1 MTNISEYIHE
11 IVVALIFVFA
21 VTLLML
27 LAGIATK
34 TTNAVDTSSRQKNM
48 IEEGASSVSEL
59 TVTGAEVYSDIWNY
73 ANTSADIDI
82 IILNADGTTVYSP
95 IPATLLDNMKSENIS
110 AELLNKDAS
119 GKRKIDPTAYYKKT
133 FNTDSNGNI
142 SAVTYKKKG

>member
-21 VTLLML
+21 ITLLML

-48 IEEGASSVSEL
+48 IEEGASSVNEL

-73 ANTSADIDI
+73 ANTSEDIDI
-82 IILNADGTTVYSP
+82 IIKNADGTTVYNP
-95 IPATLLDNMKSENIS
+95 IPATLLDAMKQENVSKI
-110 AELLNKDAS
+110 LLEKDAS
-119 GKRKIDPTAYYKKT
+119 GKRSIDPTAYYKKT

-142 SAVTYKKKG
+142 SAVTYTKKG